1 VKSQTFIQDIKT
13 GFHPSFWVANI
24 LELFERFAYYGQAA
38 VFAVFARDVLGFS
51 ENVTGRFDSM
61 FGFLIYFLPIFAG
74 TLVDKYGFKKSFMIA
89 FSLMSLGYFTV
100 GSTGMDMFH
109 DFYANTD
116 IYWMLSITLIVTAIG
131 GSFIKPSVLGTVSRT
146 SQPKTKSLGFAIYY
160 MLVNAGAAIGPLI
173 AFNVRG
179 AFGMQ
184 YVFVVS
190 SFVSFAMLI
199 GTLMFFKEP
208 PAAEGELGGSIVQ
221 KLKDLLIVLANFRF
235 MIFLLIF
242 SIFWVMFWQTFLVIP
257 WFVTDTFGKA
267 TAFEVVS
274 SSGAWTILALQI
286 PVNRLTKKL
295 HTQHAILLGFFISS
309 LSWLAIALSPTLPVI
324 ITAVALFAIG
334 EMTQA
339 PRYYEYISDIAPTG
353 QIGLFQG
360 FAFLPIALGKL
371 FGGVFGGWLYES
383 FAKEGDPQMMWF
395 VLTSVGMLTLALMF
409 LYNKTIGTVS
419 KM

>member
-1 VKSQTFIQDIKT
+1 MKT
-13 GFHPSFWVANI
+13 GFHPSFWVANV

-51 ENVTGRFDSM
+51 EAETGSLDSL

-74 TLVDKYGFKKSFMIA
+74 TFVDKYGFKKSFMIA
-89 FSLMSLGYFTV
+89 FALMSFGYFAV
-100 GSTGMDMFH
+100 GSTGMEQFAG
-109 DFYANTD
+109 FYEGTD
-116 IYWMLSITLIVTAIG
+116 LYWMMTIILIVTAIG

-146 SQPKTKSLGFAIYY
+146 SKPHTKSLGFAIYY

-184 YVFVVS
+184 FVFAVS
-190 SFVSFAMLI
+190 AGVSLAMLI
-199 GTLMFFKEP
+199 GTIMFFKEP
-208 PAAEGELGGSIVQ
+208 PAAEGELGGSLVQ
-221 KLKDLLIVLANFRF
+221 KLKDLVIVLANFRF

-242 SIFWVMFWQTFLVIP
+242 SIFWIMFWQTFLIVP

-274 SSGAWTILALQI
+274 SSGAWAILLLQI

-295 HTQHAILLGFFISS
+295 STNNAIILGFFISAM
-309 LSWLAIALSPTLPVI
+309 SWLAIALSPTLPVI
-324 ITAVALFAIG
+324 IGAIAMFAIG

-339 PRYYEYISDIAPTG
+339 PRYYEYIADIAPKG
-353 QIGLFQG
+353 QIGLYQG
-360 FAFLPIALGKL
+360 YAFLPIALGKL
-371 FGGVFGGWLYES
+371 FGGVFGGFLYQT
-383 FAKEGDPQMMWF
+383 FANAGSPQLMWF
-395 VLTSVGMLTLALMF
+395 TLTGVGLLTVLLMWVYNMTLA
-409 LYNKTIGTVS
+409 KGVKKAEGTE
-419 KM
+419 

>member
-383 FAKEGDPQMMWF
+383 FAKEGDPQTMWF
-395 VLTSVGMLTLALMF
+395 VLTGVGMLTLALMF
-409 LYNKTIGTVS
+409 LYIKTIGKVM
-419 KM
+419 KI

>member
-74 TLVDKYGFKKSFMIA
+74 TFVDKYGFKKSFMIA

-109 DFYANTD
+109 DFYANAD

-179 AFGMQ
+179 AYGMQ

-190 SFVSFAMLI
+190 AFVSFAMLI
-199 GTLMFFKEP
+199 GTFVFFKEP

-383 FAKEGDPQMMWF
+383 FAKEGNPQTMWF
-395 VLTSVGMLTLALMF
+395 VLTGVGMLTLALMF

>member
-1 VKSQTFIQDIKT
+1 VKSGTFLQDIRT

-51 ENVTGRFDSM
+51 ETVTGRFDSM

-74 TLVDKYGFKKSFMIA
+74 TFVDKYGFKKSFMIA
-89 FSLMSLGYFTV
+89 FTLMSFGYFAV
-100 GSTGMDMFH
+100 GSTGMEMFSG
-109 DFYANTD
+109 FYANTD
-116 IYWMLSITLIVTAIG
+116 LYWALTIILVITAIG

-146 SQPKTKSLGFAIYY
+146 SKPATKSLGFAIYY

-173 AFNVRG
+173 AFTVRG

-184 YVFVVS
+184 FVFVVS
-190 SFVSFAMLI
+190 AGVSLAMLI
-199 GTLMFFKEP
+199 GAIVFFKEP

-221 KLKDLLIVLANFRF
+221 KLKDLVVVLANYRF

-242 SIFWVMFWQTFLVIP
+242 SIFWVMFWQTFLVVP

-274 SSGAWTILALQI
+274 SSGAWAILILQI

-295 HTQHAILLGFFISS
+295 HTQNAILLGFFISAM
-309 LSWLAIALSPTLPVI
+309 SWMAIALSPTLPVI
-324 ITAVALFAIG
+324 IGAIAMFAVG

-339 PRYYEYISDIAPTG
+339 PRYYEYISDIAPKG

-360 FAFLPIALGKL
+360 YAFLPIALGKL
-371 FGGVFGGWLYES
+371 FGGVFGGWLYET
-383 FAKEGDPQMMWF
+383 FANAGSPQTMWLF
-395 VLTSVGMLTLALMF
+395 LTGTGLLTMGLMF
-409 LYNKTIGTVS
+409 LYNKTLG
-419 KM
+419 KGQG